1 MTLLICMSRTSQ
13 SPDHPK
19 RKQVH
24 VVEQTQLETVTRSS
38 GRGVKS
44 CSWWERKTKASS
56 CEWTTQSET
65 TTSEEAER
73 WMPSPFGKSWSQR
86 IFAP

>member
-1 MTLLICMSRTSQ
+1 MARPTQESEQVTLSIRMSRTSQ

-19 RKQVH
+19 RKQAH
-24 VVEQTQLETVTRSS
+24 IVEQTQLETVMRSS

-56 CEWTTQSET
+56 CEWTTQSENPDVIISVKAT
-65 TTSEEAER
+65 L
-73 WMPSPFGKSWSQR
+73 KD
-86 IFAP
+86 